1 MKEIS
6 EEQIIGID
14 DWLIFIWYKLINV
27 RISSEL
33 SGLTKEGLGV
43 EDSRRS
49 VTHSPS
55 PNGHSLTVSLSNMV
69 E

>member
-6 EEQIIGID
+6 EEQIIGVD

-33 SGLTKEGLGV
+33 AGLTREGLGV

-49 VTHSPS
+49 VTSAPS